1 MGASRPGG
9 TSFHEAHCVPLQSVV
24 LPLVQSVLSAL
35 NGHIDLEK
43 KFVLALFATLAVAC
57 IVYGFMEGSAS
68 SVVVMVALAV
78 VGVVAST
85 IAHYVLFNPIRRLV
99 DMARAV
105 GSGDF
110 SKRLALRRHDEIGSL
125 ALEMDTMCDQLEA
138 AQLASEAHIAALEQ
152 LRHADRVA
160 TLGRIA
166 SSVAHELGNPLNVI
180 ELRAQL
186 ITAGVT
192 ATLHQ
197 AQQNA
202 VVILEQTQRMTNII
216 SEILSFAR
224 RHPAKIARIDLVSVL
239 RKAVGLCEHTSKRTK
254 ARILVDL
261 PDMAVEIDGDA
272 DKLLQIIVNLV
283 INGVQAMPDGGT
295 LSVSLHSVQRSAV
308 DDPDGL
314 HRTYVCIVIVDQ
326 GIGIPEHLR
335 SKVFEPFFSTRSG
348 EGGSGLGLSVAQG
361 IAHEH
366 DGWIAVTSEV
376 GRGSSFSVFLPKQRT
391 TIGGAHAA

>member
-1 MGASRPGG
+1 M
-9 TSFHEAHCVPLQSVV
+9 
-24 LPLVQSVLSAL
+24 
-35 NGHIDLEK
+35 DLEK
-43 KFVLALFATLAVAC
+43 KFVLALSATLALAC
-57 IVYGFMEGSAS
+57 IVYGFIEAHASGLFAVIALIACVGAITSA
-68 SVVVMVALAV
+68 
-78 VGVVAST
+78 T
-85 IAHYVLFNPIRRLV
+85 AHYVLFNPIRRLV
-99 DMARAV
+99 VMARAV

-152 LRHADRVA
+152 LRHADRVS

-186 ITAGVT
+186 IASGVP
-192 ATLHQ
+192 ATLHH

-202 VVILEQTQRMTNII
+202 VVILEQTRRMTII
-216 SEILSFAR
+216 IGEILSFAR
-224 RHPAKIARIDLVSVL
+224 RHPAKIVRLDLVAVL
-239 RKAVGLCEHTSKRTK
+239 RKAVALCEQTSKKSK
-254 ARILVDL
+254 ARILVDF
-261 PDMAVEIDGDA
+261 PDTAVEIDGDA
-272 DKLLQIIVNLV
+272 DKLLQIIINLV
-283 INGVQAMPDGGT
+283 INGVEAMPDGGM

-314 HRTYVCIVIVDQ
+314 HRTYVCIAVVDQ
-326 GIGIPEHLR
+326 GVGIPEHLT
-335 SKVFEPFFSTRSG
+335 SKVFEPFFSTRSTD
-348 EGGSGLGLSVAQG
+348 GGTGLGLSIAQG

-376 GRGSSFSVFLPKQRT
+376 GRGSSFLVYLPKQRA
-391 TIGGAHAA
+391 TIGGAHAG